1 MKSTHV
7 TKSYN
12 SNHWLEWPSPHQCTS
27 PTELVLGFVCW
38 LKLCFLNKNSHFLA
52 ALFCFPTLTNLFLF
66 SCFFFISPFFLFLAR
81 ENQHPPMHQ
90 LVVLSMGC
98 LTYQLTIDPPTYL
111 PTYPLFVHW
120 LNFYP
125 PSKNFSL
132 FLVKPLSLD
141 KTYIF

>member
-1 MKSTHV
+1 LFSH
-7 TKSYN
+7 
-12 SNHWLEWPSPHQCTS
+12 PH
-27 PTELVLGFVCW
+27 
-38 LKLCFLNKNSHFLA
+38 KLIS
-52 ALFCFPTLTNLFLF
+52 LFLL
-66 SCFFFISPFFLFLAR
+66 FFISPFFHFLAR

-111 PTYPLFVHW
+111 PTYLPFIFHW

-125 PSKNFSL
+125 PSKNFYL
-132 FLVKPLSLD
+132 FLVKPLFLD